1 MIAEYSYQNDIC
13 VKQYEA
19 WQESRQEGEAR
30 GIIDAGFDFG
40 LSKQDILS
48 RLQSKLHVS
57 LKKAQEYFEMF
68 EKR

>member
-1 MIAEYSYQNDIC
+1 MLIAEYSYENDIR

-19 WQESRQEGEAR
+19 WQEGETR